1 MGKKTQLNKSLIETI
16 SKRNYFQSLNIYLN
30 NKTEVIGNNNIV
42 VENIHDSNVEISS
55 TNQE

>member
-42 VENIHDSNVEISS
+42 IENIHDSNVEISS